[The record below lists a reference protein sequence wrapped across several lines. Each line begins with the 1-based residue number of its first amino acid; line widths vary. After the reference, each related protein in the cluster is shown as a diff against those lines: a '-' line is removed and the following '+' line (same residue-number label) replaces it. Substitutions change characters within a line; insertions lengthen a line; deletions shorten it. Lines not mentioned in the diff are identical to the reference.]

1 MSWLSTVFGGAAQH
15 KILLKPA
22 QLQAISEWKQRPSP
36 DNTCAHTLSRY
47 VVADVETTGLSLEKD
62 KLISIGAVAV
72 SQGRIDCHDTFEIV
86 LRQEQAST
94 TANILIHGIGGSA
107 QEEGIEPVDALIAFL
122 QYIGKAPLVAYHAR
136 FDQTMIEKAMLGYL
150 GLKLGQEW
158 IDLAWIMPDVVRDHE
173 LEEENLDDWL
183 QLFDIENIQ
192 RHNAVSD
199 AYATAK
205 LLQVAIGRGLEYGLN
220 SPDDFVKAEQARRWK
235 RRSG

>member
-1 MSWLSTVFGGAAQH
+1 
-15 KILLKPA
+15 
-22 QLQAISEWKQRPSP
+22 
-36 DNTCAHTLSRY
+36 
-47 VVADVETTGLSLEKD
+47 
-62 KLISIGAVAV
+62 
-72 SQGRIDCHDTFEIV
+72 V

-136 FDQTMIEKAMLGYL
+136 FDQTMIEKAMLTYL
-150 GLKLGQEW
+150 GLKLGQAW

-205 LLQVAIGRGLEYGLN
+205 LLQVAIGRGVEYGLN